1 MKKYR
6 RIKQSPWLYLSV
18 KLPMM
23 GAFLML
29 VVIPALQV
37 AVDFT
42 IIPVKYHGF
51 VTGTLM
57 AVLSYI
63 GKLIYQP
70 ELHKGADNE

>member
-1 MKKYR
+1 MKT
-6 RIKQSPWLYLSV
+6 IKDSPWRYLSV

-42 IIPVKYHGF
+42 IIPTKYHGF

-57 AVLSYI
+57 AILSYI

-70 ELHKGADNE
+70 ELHKGADDE

>member
-1 MKKYR
+1 MKT
-6 RIKQSPWLYLSV
+6 IKDSPWRYLSV

-57 AVLSYI
+57 AILSYI

>member
-1 MKKYR
+1 MKT
-6 RIKQSPWLYLSV
+6 IKDSPWRYLSV

-42 IIPVKYHGF
+42 IIPVRYHGF

-57 AVLSYI
+57 AILSYI

>member
-29 VVIPALQV
+29 VVIPALQL

-42 IIPVKYHGF
+42 IIPPKCHGF
-51 VTGTLM
+51 VTGALM
-57 AVLSYI
+57 AVLSYV

-70 ELHKGADNE
+70 ELHKGADDE